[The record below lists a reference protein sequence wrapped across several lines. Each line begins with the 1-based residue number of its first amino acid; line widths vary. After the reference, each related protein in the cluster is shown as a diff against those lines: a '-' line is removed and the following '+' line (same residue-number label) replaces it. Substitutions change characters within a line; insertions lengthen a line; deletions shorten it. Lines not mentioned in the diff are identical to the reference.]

1 MSRIFMHTFD
11 GFKKRISN
19 YRFDESLCVKVGDQ
33 KVKKNSKLLQYISIC
48 LWKNIY
54 SVPLFFFQKKTFSG
68 SVLFVEYIHTNKT
81 GKNCPNLDFFQEK
94 SV

>member
-33 KVKKNSKLLQYISIC
+33 KVKKSFQNFYNIFPFVYEKKYI
-48 LWKNIY
+48 LFHY
-54 SVPLFFFQKKTFSG
+54 FFFEKKHFLA
-68 SVLFVEYIHTNKT
+68 VYYL
-81 GKNCPNLDFFQEK
+81 
-94 SV
+94 

>member
-33 KVKKNSKLLQYISIC
+33 KVKKK
-48 LWKNIY
+48 
-54 SVPLFFFQKKTFSG
+54 FKTFTI
-68 SVLFVEYIHTNKT
+68 YRIIAKT
-81 GKNCPNLDFFQEK
+81 TRTLY
-94 SV
+94 

>member
-48 LWKNIY
+48 LWKKIH
-54 SVPLFFFQKKTFSG
+54 SVPLFFFRKETFSG
-68 SVLFVEYIHTNKT
+68 SVLFEEYILTKQE
-81 GKNCPNLDFFQEK
+81 KKCPNLAFFQEK

>member
-33 KVKKNSKLLQYISIC
+33 KVKKKFKTFTIYFHLSMK
-48 LWKNIY
+48 KNTFCSTI
-54 SVPLFFFQKKTFSG
+54 FFRKETFSG
-68 SVLFVEYIHTNKT
+68 SVLFEEYILTKQE
-81 GKNCPNLDFFQEK
+81 KNCPNLAFFQEK